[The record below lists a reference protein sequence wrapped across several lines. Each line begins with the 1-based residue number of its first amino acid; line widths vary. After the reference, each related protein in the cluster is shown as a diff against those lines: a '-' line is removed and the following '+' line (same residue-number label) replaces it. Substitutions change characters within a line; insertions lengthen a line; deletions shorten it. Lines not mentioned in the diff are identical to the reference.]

1 MRGDMLYIHYNAAH
15 AIIVQKSESVQKLH
29 TLDFLRLSD
38 FALHYKMLLV
48 LCMQE
53 GNFVDFSIF

>member
-15 AIIVQKSESVQKLH
+15 TKIVEKSESVQKLH

-38 FALHYKMLLV
+38 FALHYKML
-48 LCMQE
+48 
-53 GNFVDFSIF
+53 